1 MLRRYGLSLA
11 LLAIITLGLG
21 FWLSSGPLVSEAS
34 LISGLN
40 LTANTPHQQNQTDNQ
55 ITIPGGAV
63 IGNGTVNL
71 GVHDQ
76 GHLIAHP
83 ANVPVGI
90 TYIPSGNDGLAHGC
104 WCEGWAIADTIS
116 GVEGWAGDHWGLST
130 NLTFVSTGGDA
141 VTTYISTVDIGT
153 TYQVTHDYRP
163 SSSPDLYEVLVS
175 VTNISANPVDVV
187 YRRAMDW
194 DVPPTAFNEIVT
206 LVGTDSHPNVIE
218 ANTNGFTAPNPLLF
232 PLSAASDGTYGPGD
246 IGGAMDLAFGIL
258 NPGQTWSFTLYYGAA
273 SDIATAAAALAS
285 VGSTAYILAEPSAS
299 PVAQTFMFGYGD
311 MLPHP
316 PADMYSYTV
325 KFVCGR
331 PLDPKSLDFT
341 PVRPG
346 DYATE
351 VNIYNY
357 QAIEAH
363 IEKRFIPVVFDGGAV
378 GREPNVSGIRALDA
392 IDLKAN
398 EATMDD
404 CYRVS
409 ELLYGGPFFPMPLT
423 IGFIEFLSPIELD
436 VVAVYTTSDTTTT
449 ATGFPRS
456 SPAME
461 VEYIQPKLVPA
472 PCPPG
477 TICR

>member
-1 MLRRYGLSLA
+1 MLRRYGLFLIVFAILSLS
-11 LLAIITLGLG
+11 LGV
-21 FWLSSGPLVSEAS
+21 WLRYGPLVSEAS
-34 LISGLN
+34 LLPGLN
-40 LTANTPHQQNQTDNQ
+40 LTADTPNQQNQGDNQ
-55 ITIPGGAV
+55 VTIPGGAV
-63 IGNGTVNL
+63 ISNGTVTL

-90 TYIPSGNDGLAHGC
+90 VYVPSGNDGLAHGC

-130 NLTFVSTGGDA
+130 NLTLVTTGGDA

-163 SSSPDLYEVLVS
+163 SSSPNLYEVLVS

-194 DVPPTAFNEIVT
+194 DVPPTTFNENIT

-218 ANTNGFTAPNPLLF
+218 ANTNGFTSPNPLLF
-232 PLSAASDGTYGPGD
+232 PLGAASDGTYGPGD
-246 IGGAMDLAFGIL
+246 LGGAMDLAFGIL

-273 SDIATAAAALAS
+273 SDTATATAALAS

-316 PADMYSYTV
+316 PADMYSYSV

-331 PLDPKSLDFT
+331 PLATQDLDLN
-341 PVRPG
+341 PVRYG

-351 VNIYNY
+351 INIYNY
-357 QAIEAH
+357 QATSTH
-363 IEKRFIPVVFDGGAV
+363 VDKRLIPVVFDGIAI

-398 EATMDD
+398 DATMDD
-404 CYRVS
+404 CYRIS
-409 ELLYGGPFFPMPLT
+409 ELLYGAPLSPMPLT
-423 IGFIEFLSPIELD
+423 IGFMEFLSPVELD
-436 VVAVYTTSDTTTT
+436 IVAVYTSSDVPAT
-449 ATGFPRS
+449 ATGRPRS
-456 SPAME
+456 SPTVE
-461 VEYIQPKLVPA
+461 VEYIQPKLVTA